1 MRSVPQ
7 MDSGAS
13 RCTGNAGDLPG
24 AIACLLLVRRL
35 ARRVFGLRLRT
46 IAVVLSPLGMLLVF
60 FLLGNFYPLAFAL
73 PTAPSSAFQ
82 SPIASP
88 CRTPSPPSTFRNER
102 HGFSRS

>member
-35 ARRVFGLRLRT
+35 ARRVFGLRLRA

-73 PTAPSSAFQ
+73 PYGAVVSLPKPDRLPVSNA
-82 SPIASP
+82 
-88 CRTPSPPSTFRNER
+88 
-102 HGFSRS
+102 